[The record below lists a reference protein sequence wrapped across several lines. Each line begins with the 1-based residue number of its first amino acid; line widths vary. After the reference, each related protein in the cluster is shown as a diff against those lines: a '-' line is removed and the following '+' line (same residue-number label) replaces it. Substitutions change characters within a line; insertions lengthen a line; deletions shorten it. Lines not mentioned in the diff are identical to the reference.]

1 MMVSGSVARRYA
13 KALLAIGAQHGNND
27 ALVMELDCLAH
38 TYEKSPELRMVLSN
52 PVFSSAQRSSV
63 LEELC
68 RRLQVSPTSRNLA
81 RLLLQR
87 GRMNALPQ
95 IARALRDLV
104 DEKAGRVR
112 ARVTSAKPLPAL
124 MEGRIRAAIERT
136 TGRSV
141 VMEKREDPALI
152 AGMVTQIGDVVYD
165 GSLAAELAE
174 LRQRWS

>member
-1 MMVSGSVARRYA
+1 
-13 KALLAIGAQHGNND
+13 
-27 ALVMELDCLAH
+27 
-38 TYEKSPELRMVLSN
+38 
-52 PVFSSAQRSSV
+52 
-63 LEELC
+63 
-68 RRLQVSPTSRNLA
+68 
-81 RLLLQR
+81 
-87 GRMNALPQ
+87 MNALPQ